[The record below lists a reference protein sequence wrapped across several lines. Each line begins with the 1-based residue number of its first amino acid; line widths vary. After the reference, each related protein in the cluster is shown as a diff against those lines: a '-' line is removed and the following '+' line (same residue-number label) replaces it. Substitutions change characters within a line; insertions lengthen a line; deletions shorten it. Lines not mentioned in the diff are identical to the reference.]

1 MIFELIAV
9 LVVKA
14 ALAPLKA
21 GLSIL
26 ADFRDRRVKRR
37 WERLRRP
44 CQAVRRSAGDWLS
57 VPGAT

>member
-9 LVVKA
+9 LVIKA
-14 ALAPLKA
+14 AHAPLKA

-37 WERLRRP
+37 WERLRPP
-44 CQAVRRSAGDWLS
+44 CQAVR
-57 VPGAT
+57 

>member
-37 WERLRRP
+37 WERLRPP
-44 CQAVRRSAGDWLS
+44 CQAVR
-57 VPGAT
+57 